1 MAHDPLPSPK
11 HDLSSVLR
19 HRTTSVVAGLALLL
33 VLTITMQSSSLG
45 QTVARQVEQATTSL
59 TTLLRLTPDPEA
71 GPAPNRMPA
80 HPSRALAPYLN
91 PDATTA
97 TTNAPVLNHFHDL
110 LRQFEQRQGED
121 DNFTVRVID
130 RRSEETLEVYDLPDL
145 RAQYEQEG
153 TIAWRQVDQERR
165 EATERLVDKYVERG
179 VPKEDIIVRW
189 GRANQV
195 QQAHERD
202 RPYATYEVQ
211 LAQALGLSLLPSE
224 IGTVETFNQDD
235 LVSSAG
241 ARSRYQMLPWI
252 LRYSGVNRYHLP
264 TTSGTYIDIKEELHP
279 LLVLE
284 PAFLLLR
291 GYVNAVGHE
300 IPGLSA
306 YHAGPGTIY
315 NLYELYYEHSGRF
328 SGSSTVADAYLWA
341 ATEGFETAREK
352 TPFGPFS
359 RGYIPSLY
367 GALKAH
373 DDVPIQPTQTFRA
386 ARVQLQP
393 GASLTLD
400 AILSALSADSLALD
414 WGATATSG
422 SLYER
427 FRKLNV
433 HMDLPASPDGTR
445 PPDANLRFR
454 SDVEGQ
460 AVRIFLPLGG
470 PEALRAAGHDVL
482 NPAAT
487 VRYTDS
493 TYTAPSPQQRT
504 KWDRQYAALVDETR
518 QFGFTRENRQKL
530 LSLHDRFVELAE
542 QNPSTYRHWQLNIIR
557 THRRLWRS
565 SVWEDLADKTAAAH
579 DALPVPVY
587 APEAGP
593 VPLDSMTLPTP
604 SMPRL
609 STP

>member
-1 MAHDPLPSPK
+1 
-11 HDLSSVLR
+11 
-19 HRTTSVVAGLALLL
+19 VVAGLALLL
-33 VLTITMQSSSLG
+33 VLTVTIQMSPLG
-45 QTVARQVEQATTSL
+45 PTVGRQVEQATATVSAF
-59 TTLLRLTPDPEA
+59 LRPSPDPAA
-71 GPAPNRMPA
+71 GPAPRRMAA
-80 HPSRALAPYLN
+80 HPSRALAPYLD
-91 PDATTA
+91 PAATTA
-97 TTNAPVLNHFHDL
+97 TSNAPVLNRFHNL

-130 RRSEETLEVYDLPDL
+130 RRTETTLEVYELPQR
-145 RAQYEQEG
+145 RAEYEQTG

-165 EATERLVDKYVERG
+165 EATERLVDKYVARG

-195 QQAHERD
+195 EQAHERD
-202 RPYATYEVQ
+202 RAYAAYEVQ
-211 LAQALGLSLLPSE
+211 LAQALGLSLLASE
-224 IGTVETFNQDD
+224 IGTVETFNQDG
-235 LVSSAG
+235 LVSSEG

-252 LRYSGVNRYHLP
+252 LRYSGVNRYQLP
-264 TTSGTYIDIKEELHP
+264 TTSGSSIQVMEERHP

-315 NLYELYYEHSGRF
+315 SLYELYYEHSGRF
-328 SGSSTVADAYLWA
+328 TRSSTVADAYLWA
-341 ATEGFETAREK
+341 ATEGFETAHEK

-373 DDVPIQPTQTFRA
+373 DDAPIRPRETFRA
-386 ARVQLQP
+386 ARVQLKP
-393 GASLTLD
+393 GATLTLD
-400 AILSALSADSLALD
+400 RILSALSADSLTLD
-414 WGATATSG
+414 WGATATTG
-422 SLYER
+422 TPYQR
-427 FRKLNV
+427 FRTLNA
-433 HMDLPASPDGTR
+433 HLDLPPSTNGHR
-445 PPDANLRFR
+445 PPGANLRFR

-460 AVRIFLPLGG
+460 AVRVFLPLGG
-470 PEALRAAGHDVL
+470 PSALRQAGHDVL

-493 TYTAPSPQQRT
+493 TYTAPSPHQRT
-504 KWDRQYAALVDETR
+504 KWDRQYSDLVDETR
-518 QFGFTRENRQKL
+518 RFGFTRANRQKL

-542 QNPSTYRHWQLNIIR
+542 QNPSTYRRWQLDIIR

-565 SVWEDLADKTAAAH
+565 SVWEDLADKTATARE
-579 DALPVPVY
+579 ALPVPVY
-587 APEAGP
+587 APDSDP
-593 VPLDSMTLPTP
+593 VPLDSSSTIPAPLPPT
-604 SMPRL
+604 SRR
-609 STP
+609 